1 MCRLLDVS
9 SSGFYAWLA
18 RPVSAH
24 ECENA
29 QLLQAIQHSHE
40 ASDGTYASPR
50 VVRDLIDGGFFC
62 SENRVARLMKA
73 AGIKARHKRRR
84 APGQLDT
91 PAHAIAPNLLDR
103 QFEATRPN
111 QKLAVDF
118 TYVWT
123 GEGWLFV
130 AVDLAL
136 YSRRVVGW
144 SMQPTMTLSTCLEE
158 QSFATSRNEN
168 ALLAEGKCGTSDGF
182 GNAVKAPE
190 MPLTTRR

>member
-1 MCRLLDVS
+1 MARERRLFS
-9 SSGFYAWLA
+9 EEFK
-18 RPVSAH
+18 R
-24 ECENA
+24 
-29 QLLQAIQHSHE
+29 E
-40 ASDGTYASPR
+40 ALKLVGQPGAS
-50 VVRDLIDGGFFC
+50 
-62 SENRVARLMKA
+62 KA
-73 AGIKARHKRRR
+73 AIAR
-84 APGQLDT
+84 D
-91 PAHAIAPNLLDR
+91 
-103 QFEATRPN
+103 RPN

-130 AVDLAL
+130 AVDLDL

-190 MPLTTRR
+190 NALDD